1 MKPLLFIV
9 YFIACTYVIG
19 LLIITYKSSE
29 KDTIRVTESSLI
41 INSSQMQKGSW
52 ASYEKDSIKGDTLII
67 HTEDYSNGIIKISDE
82 SALLFSIYVK
92 DKHSIFSYHFPEG
105 LTVNGNLKLEVG
117 E

>member
-9 YFIACTYVIG
+9 YSIACTYVIG
-19 LLIITYKSSE
+19 LLIIAYKSRPE
-29 KDTIRVTESSLI
+29 WLDIIDNTEI
-41 INSSQMQKGSW
+41 QKEPW
-52 ASYEKDSIKGDTLII
+52 ASYERDSIKGDTLII